1 MILHWFVQL
10 ECSSVNVIVMRNGN
24 DWKSTRK
31 YNNPK
36 RLAWW
41 LRRYDPFLDFL
52 VYIRA
57 SAQLSTPWSMLSIYL
72 KSGSNFWSL

>member
-1 MILHWFVQL
+1 MVLHWFVQL

-41 LRRYDPFLDFL
+41 LRSYDPFLDFL
-52 VYIRA
+52 VCIRA
-57 SAQLSTPWSMLSIYL
+57 SAQFSTPWSMLSIYL
-72 KSGSNFWSL
+72 KSGSNFWSF